1 MCALAANHR
10 IIISL
15 RTLKRS
21 LRSQHLFRRKYY
33 TDVLDIARFVS
44 DQLRE
49 SGGLHGYRWMHLKC
63 RQAGFVTTRQVV
75 YTIMQI
81 LDKDGVELR
90 RKGRLKR
97 RKYFAKGPNYLWHL
111 DAYDK
116 LKPYGLCISGCID
129 GFSRQLIWLNVYRT
143 SSNPRVIA
151 GYYIEAVD
159 QLVGCPS
166 MVRGDMGT
174 ENGHVAGMQRFLT
187 GQQSSFLYGK
197 STHNQRIES
206 FWSILRKECS
216 QFWMD
221 TLRGLKDEGLFTGDF
236 LDINLVQF
244 CFSNLVQVSSLTRA
258 YS

>member
-1 MCALAANHR
+1 M
-10 IIISL
+10 
-15 RTLKRS
+15 
-21 LRSQHLFRRKYY
+21 
-33 TDVLDIARFVS
+33 
-44 DQLRE
+44 
-49 SGGLHGYRWMHLKC
+49 
-63 RQAGFVTTRQVV
+63 GFV
-75 YTIMQI
+75 
-81 LDKDGVELR
+81 L
-90 RKGRLKR
+90 
-97 RKYFAKGPNYLWHL
+97 
-111 DAYDK
+111 
-116 LKPYGLCISGCID
+116 ISGCID
-129 GFSRQLIWLNVYRT
+129 GLSRQLIWLNVYR
-143 SSNPRVIA
+143 NPRVIA
-151 GYYIEAVD
+151 GYYIEALY

-221 TLRGLKDEGLFTGDF
+221 DEGLFTGDF

>member
-1 MCALAANHR
+1 M
-10 IIISL
+10 SPGWL
-15 RTLKRS
+15 R
-21 LRSQHLFRRKYY
+21 YY
-33 TDVLDIARFVS
+33 S
-44 DQLRE
+44 P
-49 SGGLHGYRWMHLKC
+49 SGLHYH
-63 RQAGFVTTRQVV
+63 AA
-75 YTIMQI
+75 

-90 RKGRLKR
+90 WKGRLKR

-143 SSNPRVIA
+143 NPRVIA
-151 GYYIEAVD
+151 GYYIEAVY

-174 ENGHVAGMQRFLT
+174 VNGHVAGMQRFLT

>member
-1 MCALAANHR
+1 ML
-10 IIISL
+10 
-15 RTLKRS
+15 
-21 LRSQHLFRRKYY
+21 
-33 TDVLDIARFVS
+33 
-44 DQLRE
+44 
-49 SGGLHGYRWMHLKC
+49 LKC

-81 LDKDGVELR
+81 LDKDGVELG

-129 GFSRQLIWLNVYRT
+129 GVSRQLIWLNVYRT

-166 MVRGDMGT
+166 MVRDDMGT

-187 GQQSSFLYGK
+187 GQQSSFLYGT
-197 STHNQRIES
+197 STHKQRIES
-206 FWSILRKECS
+206 FWSIVRKECS

-221 TLRGLKDEGLFTGDF
+221 TLRRLKDE
-236 LDINLVQF
+236 
-244 CFSNLVQVSSLTRA
+244 VSSPVI
-258 YS
+258 S

>member
-1 MCALAANHR
+1 ML
-10 IIISL
+10 
-15 RTLKRS
+15 
-21 LRSQHLFRRKYY
+21 
-33 TDVLDIARFVS
+33 
-44 DQLRE
+44 
-49 SGGLHGYRWMHLKC
+49 LKC

-90 RKGRLKR
+90 RKGMRKR
-97 RKYFAKGPNYLWHL
+97 RTYFAKGPNYLWHL
-111 DAYDK
+111 DTYDK
-116 LKPYGLCISGCID
+116 LKPHGLCISGCID
-129 GFSRQLIWLNVYRT
+129 GLSRQLIWLNVYR
-143 SSNPRVIA
+143 NPRVIA

-174 ENGHVAGMQRFLT
+174 ENGHFAGMQRSLT

-216 QFWMD
+216 QLWMD
-221 TLRGLKDEGLFTGDF
+221 DEGL
-236 LDINLVQF
+236 
-244 CFSNLVQVSSLTRA
+244 
-258 YS
+258 